1 MKRQP
6 LHNILSELQAEHQLR
21 RRTTIDGFVDAGNRL
36 LTSAGGG
43 TLVDFSSNDYLGL
56 AHHPAV
62 AAEMSACASRT
73 GAGSAASHLITGH
86 GIEHQRLEEELA
98 AFLGRERA
106 LLFSTGYMA
115 NLGVMTALAGRGEQV
130 LLDRLSHASI
140 IDGALL
146 SGARFKRYAHNDA
159 VAAERAL
166 AEGADDV
173 AVLATDGVFSMDGD
187 LAPLPGLAKVA
198 TASKAWLVVD
208 DAHGI
213 GVLGAQGRGSLEHFG
228 MTPDDVP
235 VLVGTLG
242 KALGSFGAF
251 VAGSRDLIEYLVQR
265 ARPYIYT
272 TALPQ
277 PVAAATR
284 KALEIAQRER
294 WRRERVLALTAR
306 FRRAARSAGIPLM
319 NPEAP
324 ASHPHPASARSPIQ
338 NPAVVQSG
346 SAHQFA
352 PAPPTPIQPVVL
364 GSSEAALSAQQELLR
379 AGFRVVAI
387 RAPTVARGSERLR
400 ITLSA
405 AHTEEQVDGLVDALS
420 HVFSQHTGIH
430 APLMDIDANTPG

>member
-6 LHNILSELQAEHQLR
+6 LDSLLADLDARHLTR
-21 RRTTIDGFVDAGNRL
+21 RRTTVDGFVEQGNRIVI
-36 LTSAGGG
+36 TKDGR

-56 AHHPAV
+56 AHHPAL
-62 AAEMSACASRT
+62 AAAMSECAVRY

-86 GIEHQRLEEELA
+86 GVEHERLEEELA
-98 AFLGRERA
+98 AFVGRERA

-115 NLGVMTALAGRGEQV
+115 NLGVMTALADRGECV

-146 SGARFKRYAHNDA
+146 SGARFKRYAHGDA
-159 VAAERAL
+159 GAAERAL
-166 AEGADDV
+166 DDEV
-173 AVLATDGVFSMDGD
+173 SVVATDGVFSMDGD
-187 LAPLPGLAKVA
+187 IAPLQQLAA
-198 TASKAWLVVD
+198 LTAARKAWLVVD

-213 GVLGAQGRGSLEHFG
+213 GVLGEKGCGSLEYCG
-228 MTPDDVP
+228 VSADAAP

-251 VAGSRDLIEYLVQR
+251 VAGSRDLIEFLIQK

-284 KALEIAQRER
+284 KALEIVQRET

-306 FRRAARSAGIPLM
+306 FRRAARESELPLLDS
-319 NPEAP
+319 N
-324 ASHPHPASARSPIQ
+324 
-338 NPAVVQSG
+338 
-346 SAHQFA
+346 
-352 PAPPTPIQPVVL
+352 TPIQPVVM
-364 GSSEAALSAQQELLR
+364 GSSEAALAAQQRLLE

-387 RAPTVARGSERLR
+387 RAPTVPRGSERLR
-400 ITLSA
+400 VTLSA
-405 AHTEEQVDGLVDALS
+405 AHTEDQVDALVES
-420 HVFSQHTGIH
+420 LRRIVGAHERFVR
-430 APLMDIDANTPG
+430 